1 MVEETISVAELEA
14 ALARFQTLLD
24 REDIDARQEH
34 PPTTIYTPWVVVW
47 LMVYQR
53 LHANASLHDAVG
65 ELFRLKEH
73 LPPNRRIT
81 EDTLSSN
88 TGAYSQART
97 RLDPDVAEA
106 ISDHVFQTLMEGS
119 PASWQERRVFIL
131 DGTTTALSSVARL
144 RQEFPP
150 ATNQHR
156 KSPWPILHWAV
167 AHELSSGCAL
177 RPEIGAKY
185 GTQAVSE
192 ITLAIRLLSR
202 LPPHSLVMA
211 DRNFGVFVFCY
222 EAAQRT
228 GHDVVTRLTAA
239 RFRALVKK
247 ARPLEPGRWELL
259 WKPSSAE
266 RKKYPELPADACLKV
281 ELHEVQ
287 VVTSAGA
294 PLTLWLATTLVD
306 RGPKLAELYGQRFHV
321 ETDIRNVKVV
331 LHMDELRGQSRE
343 MIRKEVA
350 LGTVAY
356 NLVVQ
361 IRRLA
366 AQQAGVPP
374 RKLSFS
380 GSWSLVKIL
389 LLEPNNWTTEAFV
402 KNFRLVLRGCAQRK
416 IPNRPGRQYPR
427 QTLRHSQKYPYRART
442 PT

>member
-1 MVEETISVAELEA
+1 MAVEEISVAELEA

-73 LPPNRRIT
+73 LPPHRRIT

-88 TGAYSQART
+88 TGSYSQARK

-119 PASWQERRVFIL
+119 PVSWQERRVFIL
-131 DGTTTALSSVARL
+131 DGTTTALSSVDRL

-156 KSPWPILHWAV
+156 QSPWPILHWAV

-185 GTQAVSE
+185 GSQAVSE

-222 EAAQRT
+222 EAARRT
-228 GHDVVTRLTAA
+228 GHEVVTRLTAA

-287 VVTSAGA
+287 VVTSAGT
-294 PLTLWLATTLVD
+294 PLTLWLATTLLD
-306 RGPKLAELYGQRFHV
+306 SGPKLAELYGLRFHV
-321 ETDIRNVKVV
+321 ETDIRNVKIV

-366 AQQAGVPP
+366 AKQAGVPP

-389 LLEPNNWTTEAFV
+389 LLEPHNWTTEAFV

-427 QTLRHSQKYPYRART
+427 QTLRRSQKYPYRART